1 MKRIAALGTAL
12 LTCSLAYAKPTSEE
26 VQHVIDYYYNGQAQ
40 GVVLADV
47 KICDDIYTKGDQKN
61 ECMAQREHDTLIEGE
76 STHVWMMFMVPNGLE
91 SQKVMLQLNHRGM
104 TMAVRQTKISS
115 GIRYRTWEKIKPDR
129 SGKWS
134 VKIFHDK
141 GEDLELIKE
150 LTLNVVAP
158 VAQTQ

>member
-12 LTCSLAYAKPTSEE
+12 LTCSLAYAKPTPED
-26 VQHVIDYYYNGQAQ
+26 VQQVINFYYNGQAQ

-47 KICDDIYTKGDQKN
+47 KVCDDIYTQGPQKN

-76 STHVWMMFMVPNGLE
+76 STHVWMMFMVPSGMDP
-91 SQKVMLQLNHRGM
+91 QKIMLQLNHRGM
-104 TMAVRQTKISS
+104 TMAVRQSKITT

-129 SGKWS
+129 TGKWS

-158 VAQTQ
+158 VAQAE